1 VADEVV
7 TPTLD
12 ARKLRVD
19 FPIFEQRMHG
29 KALAQPDS
37 AASAQKPKV
46 RATELPPAA
55 VTRQGE
61 GPPEGGPSTGTGAG

>member
-19 FPIFEQRMHG
+19 FPIFDQRMHG
-29 KALAQPDS
+29 KALA
-37 AASAQKPKV
+37 
-46 RATELPPAA
+46 
-55 VTRQGE
+55 
-61 GPPEGGPSTGTGAG
+61 

>member
-29 KALAQPDS
+29 KPDS

>member
-29 KALAQPDS
+29 KALA
-37 AASAQKPKV
+37 
-46 RATELPPAA
+46 
-55 VTRQGE
+55 
-61 GPPEGGPSTGTGAG
+61 